1 LKRYLV
7 NFGYERLAEFARAL
21 PDEFLLLYGSLGS
34 RESIHAELGLDKAL
48 QRLGP
53 REIHGSLY
61 DLGKYPGL
69 VLGPGVVVAE
79 LFKIRD
85 LSVLLRL
92 DEFEE
97 YNHAKPEQSL
107 FRRTTFPLPKYRW
120 RIANK
125 LRRHPMIDPWIY
137 VYNQPIDG
145 KDKIE
150 EPSWHEYKRKQ
161 EKPEFSVE

>member
-1 LKRYLV
+1 M
-7 NFGYERLAEFARAL
+7 
-21 PDEFLLLYGSLGS
+21 
-34 RESIHAELGLDKAL
+34 HAELGLDKAL

-53 REIHGSLY
+53 RDIHGSLY
-61 DLGKYPGL
+61 DFGKYPGL

-79 LFKIRD
+79 LFKIRE

-97 YNHAKPEQSL
+97 YDHAKPEQSL
-107 FRRTTFPLPKYRW
+107 YRRTTLQLPRYRW

-125 LRRHPMIDPWIY
+125 LRRYPMIDPWIY
-137 VYNQPIDG
+137 VFNQPIDR
-145 KDKIE
+145 KDTIE
-150 EPSWHEYKRKQ
+150 EPSWHEYKRRR